1 MWLAKNKNG
10 ALRIFERKPKRFHD
24 GPMLGSKYIGF
35 NDAVTV
41 GDGKDDYSFWAVQ
54 EFLDSNRIDDQR
66 SFGIAILTERKE
78 EDKTVRI
85 SYVPECAKN
94 LTWED
99 EPVEVG
105 IYILR

>member
-1 MWLAKNKNG
+1 MWLARNKYG
-10 ALRIFERKPKRFHD
+10 VLRIFERKPKRFHD
-24 GPMLGSKYIGF
+24 GPMLDSKYIGF

-41 GDGKDDYSFWAVQ
+41 GDGKDEYSFWAVQ
-54 EFLDSNRIDDQR
+54 EFTDSNRIDDQR

-78 EDKTVRI
+78 EGKTVII

-99 EPVEVG
+99 DPVEVE
-105 IYILR
+105 LKML